1 MSTNYYQSNPKR
13 LRSPLLD
20 GIQNSNKQTQ
30 NSNKGK
36 KIYFNLKEEGKS
48 QDSIDETLDST
59 LFNNKPEKL
68 LICNINDP
76 DPINHNHIDSLIT
89 SLKVAC
95 ILISAMGG
103 ILSLLELINVVRI
116 IYSGNF
122 NFGNSLTVFVVS
134 FIGTILANVICLGFI
149 NLVRTIKYLYLN
161 SENQN
166 KKIDKLLMQ
175 ITQPH

>member
-1 MSTNYYQSNPKR
+1 MSTNYYQLNPKK

-20 GIQNSNKQTQ
+20 GLQNSNKQNQ
-30 NSNKGK
+30 NNNKGK
-36 KIYFNLKEEGKS
+36 KTYFNLREESKS
-48 QDSIDETLDST
+48 QDPIDETLDST

-68 LICNINDP
+68 IMINEP

-122 NFGNSLTVFVVS
+122 NFGSSLMVFVVS

-149 NLVRTIKYLYLN
+149 NLVKTIKYLYLN

-175 ITQPH
+175 STIQPH